1 MYIFYYFR
9 RPRIHSIR
17 HIGFIEENN
26 LLKYA
31 TEIVDSHKLIIGH
44 KWIAVGP

>member
-1 MYIFYYFR
+1 M
-9 RPRIHSIR
+9 HSKR

-31 TEIVDSHKLIIGH
+31 TEIVDSQKLIIDH
-44 KWIAVGP
+44 KWIAVDP